1 LNQYDFEVRRF
12 FIILLVTLITAS
24 AQPSYA
30 LHTLEKYA
38 TAEALSQPG
47 LLVLN
52 PDGSVLIENQPDSLR
67 VPASV
72 LKLLSMTV
80 VLENLD
86 PETRYVTTAWR
97 TKKKREFVIRGSLDP
112 FLSVNRSVSEKYGHG
127 YLMGLLSRA
136 GVLEYR
142 RIKVNYTG
150 LYPGDVKGLKVAF
163 KQRGIRATLKKVN
176 GIQAKELGV
185 EELATLTS
193 KPLSKIVSHVILWS
207 DNAVAD
213 RLAKAVTRQLGNPTS
228 GKGMTSTYKSELAKL
243 NISTQ
248 GLTVKDGSG
257 LSRENRVS
265 PRTVVEL
272 LKYIRNQPKFSA
284 IYEGLPISGETGTL
298 VKRFEKAPAAIGHV
312 HAKTGWINRSVTM
325 AGYAES
331 GDREYV
337 FAILADGITPSLR
350 ARNAARR
357 TMDKLLESVVKGSH
371 QTP

>member
-1 LNQYDFEVRRF
+1 MS
-12 FIILLVTLITAS
+12 LLVFS
-24 AQPSYA
+24 NQPAYS

-38 TAEALSQPG
+38 TSTALSQPG

-72 LKLLSMTV
+72 LKLLTMTV

-86 PETRYVTTAWR
+86 PETRYLTTVWG

-136 GVLEYR
+136 GALEYR
-142 RIKVNYTG
+142 TIKVNYTG

-228 GKGMTSTYKSELAKL
+228 GKGLTETYRSELGKL
-243 NISTQ
+243 AINTQ
-248 GLTVKDGSG
+248 GLVIKDGSG
-257 LSRENRVS
+257 LSKANRVS
-265 PRTVVEL
+265 PRTIVEL
-272 LKYIRNQPKFSA
+272 LKYIRHQPKFSA

-298 VKRFEKAPAAIGHV
+298 VKRFEKAPAAISHV

-331 GDREYV
+331 GENEYV

-357 TMDKLLESVVKGSH
+357 AMDKLLESVVIGNH